1 MNAPARPG
9 GSLTLP
15 GGATV
20 ARLGVGCWPIGGP
33 AHNLGMP
40 MGWSTADDHQA
51 ITGLDRAF
59 DLGANLFDTADVYG
73 HGHSEQLLGYF
84 LSGIPRGEFAVTSKV
99 GYYTEP
105 GADHAMDPAHLRRR
119 LETTL
124 QRLGVDHLDVY
135 SLHNS
140 NFGPGDMYLEDA
152 VAALRAFQA
161 EGLIRAVGMRGPH
174 RFAPERLTTEPGQRE
189 DKHAR
194 FRRHFAAIRPDVL
207 AVRDN
212 LLTPPSA
219 TDGIREF
226 SEAHAVTVIVNKALG
241 QGLLTGKH
249 TAAAPPAFADGDH
262 RQRKA
267 WFSEPALAVLGP
279 HLDEIRRRLGDG
291 LHTLPHAALAYCLR
305 RWPGAAVLTGFT
317 TATQIEQNLTC
328 DPARLTTDDLLFLA
342 DVGRRAQQ
350 ALDGL
355 GEVFTDEVTR

>member
-1 MNAPARPG
+1 MTTRTRPG
-9 GSLTLP
+9 GPLTLP
-15 GGATV
+15 GGTTV

-51 ITGLDRAF
+51 LAGLHRAL

-73 HGHSEQLLGYF
+73 RGRSEQLLGTA
-84 LSGIPRGEFAVTSKV
+84 LRDIPRGDFAVTSKV

-105 GADHAMDPAHLRRR
+105 GAHHAMDPAHLRRR
-119 LETTL
+119 LEGTL
-124 QRLGVDHLDVY
+124 LRLGVDYLDVY
-135 SLHNS
+135 AFHNS
-140 NFGPGDMYLEDA
+140 SFGSGDVHLEGA
-152 VAALRAFQA
+152 VAALRGFQA

-174 RFAPERLTTEPGQRE
+174 RFAPERRTAPGERE

-194 FRRHFAAIRPDVL
+194 FRRQFAAIRPDVL

-226 SEAHAVTVIVNKALG
+226 AQAHGVTVMVNKPLG

-249 TAAAPPAFADGDH
+249 TPVAPPVFADGDH

-267 WFSEPALAVLGP
+267 WFAPPALAVLAP
-279 HLDEIRRRLGDG
+279 HLDEIRDRLGDDPQV
-291 LHTLPHAALAYCLR
+291 LAHAALAYCLR

-317 TATQIEQNLTC
+317 TAAQIGQNLTC
-328 DPARLTTDDLLFLA
+328 DPDRLSADDLLFLA

-350 ALDGL
+350 ALDHL
-355 GEVFTDEVTR
+355 GEVFTDEATR